1 MRASARRSR
10 RPGRGS
16 TRCGPPWAGWTA
28 PTATGTWCACA
39 RPWRATRLQLTEG
52 GRVRGR
58 VAPAGGRAGLGGR
71 RDAPTHPSA
80 VPCQLLLEPQ
90 GRSGPENMA
99 VDVALLE
106 RADRMG
112 EAFLR
117 LYRFDPPCLSFGR
130 NEASGGYDR
139 AAIARLAI
147 DVLRRPTGG
156 GAVWHEQELTYAVA
170 APIAVLGG
178 LRQAYHAIHGRLAA
192 AVRSLGVDAVLALHR
207 PAPPS
212 TAFHRPCFAAPVGGE
227 VLVRTRKLVGSA
239 QMRRGGAFLQHGSIL
254 LDGSQD
260 VIAAVSREPQAASA
274 ATTLSEELGRRIT
287 WEEVAD
293 AIVATWD

>member
-1 MRASARRSR
+1 M
-10 RPGRGS
+10 
-16 TRCGPPWAGWTA
+16 
-28 PTATGTWCACA
+28 
-39 RPWRATRLQLTEG
+39 QLTEG

-117 LYRFDPPCLSFGR
+117 LYRFDPPCLSLGR
-130 NEASGGYDR
+130 NEAAGGYDR
-139 AAIARLAI
+139 AAIPRLGI
-147 DVLRRPTGG
+147 DVVRRPTGG
-156 GAVWHEQELTYAVA
+156 GAVWHEHELTYAVA
-170 APIAVLGG
+170 APIAAFGS
-178 LRQAYHAIHGRLAA
+178 LRQAYRAIHQRLLTALRFLGA
-192 AVRSLGVDAVLALHR
+192 DVALAPDRPTARPPVR
-207 PAPPS
+207 PS
-212 TAFHRPCFAAPVGGE
+212 ACFSQPVGGE
-227 VLVRTRKLVGSA
+227 VLLRTRKLVGSA

-260 VIAAVSREPQAASA
+260 VIAAVTREPQAASA

-293 AIVATWD
+293 AIVATWDTGVTSPNLPQPPPTSIAWFSDPAWTWRR

>member
-1 MRASARRSR
+1 
-10 RPGRGS
+10 
-16 TRCGPPWAGWTA
+16 
-28 PTATGTWCACA
+28 
-39 RPWRATRLQLTEG
+39 LQLTEG
-52 GRVRGR
+52 GRARGC

-71 RDAPTHPSA
+71 RDAPTRPSA

-117 LYRFDPPCLSFGR
+117 LYRFDPPCLSLGR
-130 NEASGGYDR
+130 NEAAGGYDR
-139 AAIARLAI
+139 AAIPRLGI
-147 DVLRRPTGG
+147 DVVRRPTGG
-156 GAVWHEQELTYAVA
+156 GAVWHEHELTYAVA
-170 APIAVLGG
+170 APIAAFGS
-178 LRQAYHAIHGRLAA
+178 LRQAYRAIHQRLLTAL
-192 AVRSLGVDAVLALHR
+192 RLLGADVALAPDR
-207 PAPPS
+207 PTARPPVPPS
-212 TAFHRPCFAAPVGGE
+212 ACFSQPVGGE
-227 VLVRTRKLVGSA
+227 VLLRTRKLVGSA

-260 VIAAVSREPQAASA
+260 VIAAVTREPQAASA

-293 AIVATWD
+293 AIVATWDTGVTSPNLHQPPPTSIAWFSDPAWTWRR

>member
-1 MRASARRSR
+1 
-10 RPGRGS
+10 
-16 TRCGPPWAGWTA
+16 
-28 PTATGTWCACA
+28 
-39 RPWRATRLQLTEG
+39 
-52 GRVRGR
+52 
-58 VAPAGGRAGLGGR
+58 
-71 RDAPTHPSA
+71 
-80 VPCQLLLEPQ
+80 
-90 GRSGPENMA
+90 MA
-99 VDVALLE
+99 VDAALLE

-156 GAVWHEQELTYAVA
+156 GAVWHDQELTYAVA
-170 APIAVLGG
+170 APIAALGG
-178 LRQAYHAIHGRLAA
+178 LRQAYHAIHTRLAA
-192 AVRSLGVDAVLALHR
+192 AVRSLGVDAALALHR

-227 VLVRTRKLVGSA
+227 VLVRARKLVGSA
-239 QMRRGGAFLQHGSIL
+239 QVRRGGAFLQHGSIL

-260 VIAAVSREPQAASA
+260 VITAVSRKPQAASV
-274 ATTLSEELGRRIT
+274 ATTLSAELGRHVT
-287 WEEVAD
+287 WEEVANAVMSAWGD
-293 AIVATWD
+293 EFTSTALHRPTPSSTAWFSDPAWTWRR

>member
-1 MRASARRSR
+1 
-10 RPGRGS
+10 
-16 TRCGPPWAGWTA
+16 
-28 PTATGTWCACA
+28 
-39 RPWRATRLQLTEG
+39 LQLTEG
-52 GRVRGR
+52 GPARGC

-117 LYRFDPPCLSFGR
+117 LYRFDPPCLSLGR
-130 NEASGGYDR
+130 NEAAGGYDR
-139 AAIARLAI
+139 AAIPRLGI
-147 DVLRRPTGG
+147 DVVRRPTGG
-156 GAVWHEQELTYAVA
+156 GAVWHEHELTYAVA
-170 APIAVLGG
+170 APIAAFGS
-178 LRQAYHAIHGRLAA
+178 LRQAYRAIHQRLLTAL
-192 AVRSLGVDAVLALHR
+192 RLLGADVALAPDR
-207 PAPPS
+207 PTARPPVPPS
-212 TAFHRPCFAAPVGGE
+212 ACFSQPVGGE
-227 VLVRTRKLVGSA
+227 VLLRTRKLVGSA

-260 VIAAVSREPQAASA
+260 VIAAVTREPQAASA

-293 AIVATWD
+293 AIVATWDTGVTSPNLHQPPPTSIAWFSDPAWTWRR

>member
-1 MRASARRSR
+1 M
-10 RPGRGS
+10 
-16 TRCGPPWAGWTA
+16 
-28 PTATGTWCACA
+28 
-39 RPWRATRLQLTEG
+39 QLTEG

-293 AIVATWD
+293 AIVATWDTGVTSPNLPQPPPTSIAWFSDPAWTWRR

>member
-39 RPWRATRLQLTEG
+39 HRWKPTPLPLTD
-52 GRVRGR
+52 
-58 VAPAGGRAGLGGR
+58 GGRARGGAATAAEPGAAAGRSGAPGCSTGGR
-71 RDAPTHPSA
+71 W
-80 VPCQLLLEPQ
+80 QLLLEPQ

-117 LYRFDPPCLSFGR
+117 LYRFDPPS
-130 NEASGGYDR
+130 A
-139 AAIARLAI
+139 
-147 DVLRRPTGG
+147 
-156 GAVWHEQELTYAVA
+156 
-170 APIAVLGG
+170 
-178 LRQAYHAIHGRLAA
+178 
-192 AVRSLGVDAVLALHR
+192 
-207 PAPPS
+207 
-212 TAFHRPCFAAPVGGE
+212 CFSQPVGGE
-227 VLVRTRKLVGSA
+227 VLLRTRKLVGSA

-260 VIAAVSREPQAASA
+260 VIAAVTREPQAASA

-293 AIVATWD
+293 AIVATWDTGVTSPNLHQPPPTSIAWFSDPAWTWRR